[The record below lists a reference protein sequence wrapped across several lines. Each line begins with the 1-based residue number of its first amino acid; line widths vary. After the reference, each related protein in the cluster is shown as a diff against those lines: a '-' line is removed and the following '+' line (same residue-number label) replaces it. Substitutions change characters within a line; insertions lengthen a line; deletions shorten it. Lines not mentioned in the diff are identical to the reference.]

1 MCHAK
6 VDKLS
11 VQTYVSQ
18 FMALDHDEL
27 AAMAK
32 NEAVLLAAQVC
43 MCIYVCWWCVCL
55 KHKEC
60 ELCVYAN
67 NNTHTH
73 THIHTRSAPAPEK
86 VSWRP
91 LRTNRPASLSK
102 RLPATPLPVESRV

>member
-43 MCIYVCWWCVCL
+43 MCIYVCWWWCVCVF
-55 KHKEC
+55 ETQRMRVVC
-60 ELCVYAN
+60 LCQQQH
-67 NNTHTH
+67 THTH
-73 THIHTRSAPAPEK
+73 THTHTHAVLLLRRRSHGG
-86 VSWRP
+86 R
-91 LRTNRPASLSK
+91 
-102 RLPATPLPVESRV
+102 